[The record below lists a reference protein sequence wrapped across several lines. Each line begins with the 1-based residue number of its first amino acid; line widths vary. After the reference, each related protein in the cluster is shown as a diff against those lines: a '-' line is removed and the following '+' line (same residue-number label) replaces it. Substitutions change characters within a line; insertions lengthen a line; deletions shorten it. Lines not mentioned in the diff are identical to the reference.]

1 MNAKMNETNREIG
14 KMILPAALTDSPFYA
29 GTAVAAVAGAGRP
42 AGNGDG
48 V

>member
-1 MNAKMNETNREIG
+1 MNETNREIG

-29 GTAVAAVAGAGRP
+29 GTAVAVAGAGRP